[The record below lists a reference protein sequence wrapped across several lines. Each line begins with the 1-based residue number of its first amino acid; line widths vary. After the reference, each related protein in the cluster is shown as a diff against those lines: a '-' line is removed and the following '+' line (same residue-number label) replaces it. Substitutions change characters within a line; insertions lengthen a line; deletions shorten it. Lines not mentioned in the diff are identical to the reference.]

1 MRREQTVTR
10 GARRASPRRGAPLV
24 RRAALIVV
32 AGLSTGCYVPALAE
46 PTTLTPDDDLRVIL
60 TTEAQQRQNGAA
72 PLEGRGEV
80 RGRFMR
86 LTDDSLTIATRL
98 PRTAPAGLALPDV
111 RRPVTFARE
120 DIREITVPRLDRGR
134 TGLLV
139 GAAAVLLAVVIGDLF
154 DIRGD
159 GDAPPPPSSPDP
171 GSPFAGRR

>member
-10 GARRASPRRGAPLV
+10 ANRARTACLV
-24 RRAALIVV
+24 RRAGWIVV

-60 TTEAQQRQNGAA
+60 TTEAQQRPNGTA
-72 PLEGRGEV
+72 PIEGRGEV

-98 PRTAPAGLALPDV
+98 PRTATAGLALPDV

-120 DIREITVPRLDRGR
+120 DIREITVPRLHRGR

-159 GDAPPPPSSPDP
+159 SDGQPPPPPPDP